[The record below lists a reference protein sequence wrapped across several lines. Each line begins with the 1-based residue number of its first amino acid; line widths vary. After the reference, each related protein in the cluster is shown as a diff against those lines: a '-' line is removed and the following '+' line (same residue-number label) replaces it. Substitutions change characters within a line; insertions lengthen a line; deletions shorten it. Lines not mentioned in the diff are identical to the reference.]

1 MQSPKRHISIAL
13 VGNPNSG
20 KTSLFNELTGLRQK
34 VGNFP
39 GVTVD
44 KKTGASRIHANLD
57 ATIIDLPGT
66 YSLYPRR
73 ADEWVSY
80 RVMLGEDNDVKPDM
94 AVVVVD
100 ACNLRRSLLFCTQ
113 VLDLGIPAIIA
124 LTMQD
129 LAQKQGIKIDV
140 AALQTE
146 LGVSIVEINPRK
158 GKGLDDLRT
167 LINRESTKLQSP
179 PEFLFSSMLAPA
191 AVQEMQHLNSRLNNY
206 QSIHH
211 LIHFDSLRY
220 TSDKKNTIRDIV
232 SRHGFRSAKTQA
244 EEIFQRYERIRF
256 ILQSC
261 VTETSPEQRSRIT
274 EKID

>member
-44 KKTGASRIHANLD
+44 KKTGACRISAHLD

-80 RVMLGEDNDVKPDM
+80 RVMLGEDNDVKPEM
-94 AVVVVD
+94 AVIVVD

-113 VLDLGIPAIIA
+113 VLDLGIPSVIA

-129 LAQKQGIKIDV
+129 LAQKQGIRIDV
-140 AALQTE
+140 NALRTE
-146 LGVSIVEINPRK
+146 LGGPIV
-158 GKGLDDLRT
+158 
-167 LINRESTKLQSP
+167 
-179 PEFLFSSMLAPA
+179 
-191 AVQEMQHLNSRLNNY
+191 
-206 QSIHH
+206 
-211 LIHFDSLRY
+211 
-220 TSDKKNTIRDIV
+220 
-232 SRHGFRSAKTQA
+232 
-244 EEIFQRYERIRF
+244 
-256 ILQSC
+256 
-261 VTETSPEQRSRIT
+261 
-274 EKID
+274 